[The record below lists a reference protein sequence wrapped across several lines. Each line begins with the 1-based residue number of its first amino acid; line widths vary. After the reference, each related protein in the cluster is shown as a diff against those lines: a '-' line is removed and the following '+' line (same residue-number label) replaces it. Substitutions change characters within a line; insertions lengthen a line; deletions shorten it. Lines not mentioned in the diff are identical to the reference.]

1 MMCWLLRWCLKIYSN
16 AVATVSKR
24 KGGGSEVRRGGICL
38 SNTDLSTAGLGGAS
52 QLA

>member
-24 KGGGSEVRRGGICL
+24 KGEERSPKGSHL
-38 SNTDLSTAGLGGAS
+38 S
-52 QLA
+52 